1 MTANCVLQKWRT
13 LIFVVTVSSLIQ
25 YVPLQHF
32 RGEGQVVEALAPQSS
47 LPPCLYNWKDTD
59 RSSWPKKERD
69 DCYQGF
75 MVIGGVGSEMRPRI
89 FYNRQNQTKSH
100 NCEMPEYISPN
111 RDAPW
116 GRTKP
121 VLAPALSVAECL
133 ADESLTV
140 QIYNSLGPCDPQV
153 TIPCIEDLQ
162 MRSVTGLW
170 FSGAY
175 VGEPSRHPSIALL
188 QEKWGPFPELETG
201 VERMSNLYTFPG
213 IDPTQL
219 YEVKPMMRRAVRA
232 RKLDPPTSLD
242 VFIRGVKP
250 ITRTRGWTKR
260 PSSEDWVA
268 HEIECYSFGAD
279 CWQYTR
285 TPIDNQF
292 RLVLRL
298 PVKPKGWLTGRLFQ
312 AEVKFERLDGV
323 TTQPFRLTLAGSPV
337 PTPRIVRYY
346 KSDVAEEKHDC
357 DLIRNVLLDPTNFQ
371 HQWLGD
377 GCFTPGAVSYR
388 ILPEAPSL
396 FADLL
401 AADPKFDQAT
411 YIVDEWEVR
420 IEQTG
425 AYDKCDTGGFL
436 GFVGS
441 NAMTY
446 SERPVWNPSGSLD
459 YVVAGPHFQPDNSLF
474 IGYYTAILAREYA
487 ACRWELPALSENTT
501 SPNFRASLSVIEQD
515 GTSSNAVTIIGVD
528 KDFVKLSA
536 SGFTYSQKTMRIKLS
551 AKTTSP
557 RKATRKVIC
566 VKGKKSLQLTDHKSC
581 PKGFKLEK

>member
-1 MTANCVLQKWRT
+1 
-13 LIFVVTVSSLIQ
+13 
-25 YVPLQHF
+25 
-32 RGEGQVVEALAPQSS
+32 
-47 LPPCLYNWKDTD
+47 
-59 RSSWPKKERD
+59 
-69 DCYQGF
+69 
-75 MVIGGVGSEMRPRI
+75 
-89 FYNRQNQTKSH
+89 
-100 NCEMPEYISPN
+100 
-111 RDAPW
+111 
-116 GRTKP
+116 
-121 VLAPALSVAECL
+121 
-133 ADESLTV
+133 
-140 QIYNSLGPCDPQV
+140 
-153 TIPCIEDLQ
+153 
-162 MRSVTGLW
+162 
-170 FSGAY
+170 
-175 VGEPSRHPSIALL
+175 
-188 QEKWGPFPELETG
+188 
-201 VERMSNLYTFPG
+201 
-213 IDPTQL
+213 
-219 YEVKPMMRRAVRA
+219 
-232 RKLDPPTSLD
+232 

-250 ITRTRGWTKR
+250 ITRTPRLFKR
-260 PSSEDWVA
+260 WSSEDEVA
-268 HEIECYSFGAD
+268 QQIECSSPGAD
-279 CWQYTR
+279 CWQVTR

-377 GCFTPGAVSYR
+377 GCFTPGGHAYR
-388 ILPEAPSL
+388 ILPEAPST

-420 IEQTG
+420 IG
-425 AYDKCDTGGFL
+425 GWGYDKCDTGGFL

-446 SERPVWNPSGSLD
+446 SEKPVWNPSGSLD
-459 YVVAGPHFQPDNSLF
+459 FVVAGPHFQPDNSLF
-474 IGYYTAILAREYA
+474 IGYYTAILARDYA
-487 ACRWELPALSENTT
+487 ACRWELPALSQNTM
-501 SPNFRASLSVIEQD
+501 SSNFSASLSVIEQD